1 MLKLSL
7 DRDYKAAIYLRL
19 SKEDGDFS
27 FSGEKLESDSI
38 SNQRLLIMEYLKKHP
53 EITVVKEYCD
63 DGFTGAN
70 FERPD
75 FNKMMDAVRAGEIDC
90 IVVKDLSRFG
100 REYIGSG
107 EYIQKVFPRLGIRFI
122 AINDHYDN
130 AQPGAADNE
139 LVLPFKNLMN
149 DSYCRD
155 ISIKV
160 RSNLEAKRRNGQFVG
175 TRVVFGYMRSPDNKN
190 QLVIDPEAAPVV
202 QDIFKWKV
210 EGLSPAQIAD
220 QLNTA
225 NVPSPIEY
233 KKAKG
238 SKQRTCFQTKQ
249 VALWSAVAI
258 YRILKNEIY
267 TGTLVQGKTTSPN
280 HKVKKTV
287 TKPSNEWSRTENAHD
302 PIIAPAQFDLVQRL
316 MQDDTR
322 SPVGTKGVHPFSGKI
337 FCADCGSPMVRRVT
351 RTGGHE
357 YAYFICGGNKNDK
370 NCCSSHS
377 IKESVVYDTV
387 LAVVQG
393 HIAAAMDMAVAMT
406 QIDNLAWENRELEKI
421 NAKIAFQ
428 EEIIDKNRRL
438 KTGAYEDFK
447 SDFIS
452 RDEYKIYTARFDQQ
466 ITEATDTIM
475 SLTGERNSV
484 MGGLAE
490 QQGWLS
496 QFKEYENIQE
506 LTRRAV
512 VNLVEYVRISEDK
525 EIEVRLLHGDRFA
538 SIVDFLNEQK
548 EKEAAK
554 KIIHLTKEAV

>member
-53 EITVVKEYCD
+53 KITVVREYCD

-287 TKPSNEWSRTENAHD
+287 TKPSNEWSRTENAHE

-370 NCCSSHS
+370 NSCSSHS